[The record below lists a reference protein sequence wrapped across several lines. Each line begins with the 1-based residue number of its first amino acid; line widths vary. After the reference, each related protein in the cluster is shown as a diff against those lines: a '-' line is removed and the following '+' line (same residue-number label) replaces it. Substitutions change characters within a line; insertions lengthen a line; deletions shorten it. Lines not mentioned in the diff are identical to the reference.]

1 MAFTRS
7 FGPKT
12 GADNSSNFSADE
24 LRQQEVVA
32 KQRMQMAVFESGRM
46 MPVGGGPPPIS
57 NNIPTRAPPVAPSQP
72 YIPVASVQVAAP
84 PAAPVFKAKVAKKA
98 SIFKKKGAKKKK
110 KANAA
115 ADFDL

>member
-12 GADNSSNFSADE
+12 GADNSSNFSADD
-24 LRQQEVVA
+24 LRQQT
-32 KQRMQMAVFESGRM
+32 QMMRFESGRM
-46 MPVGGGPPPIS
+46 VSMFCPPPTGIDAPP

>member
-12 GADNSSNFSADE
+12 GADNSNKQMPADI
-24 LRQQEVVA
+24 LTMMP
-32 KQRMQMAVFESGRM
+32 RMESGRM
-46 MPVGGGPPPIS
+46 MPVGGGPPP
-57 NNIPTRAPPVAPSQP
+57 NNIPTTAPPVAPSQP
-72 YIPVASVQVAAP
+72 SIPVASVQVTAP

>member
-12 GADNSSNFSADE
+12 GADNSNNQMPADI
-24 LRQQEVVA
+24 LTMRAQQARQTQMP
-32 KQRMQMAVFESGRM
+32 RMESGRM
-46 MPVGGGPPPIS
+46 MPVGGGPPP
-57 NNIPTRAPPVAPSQP
+57 NNIPTRAPPAAPSQP